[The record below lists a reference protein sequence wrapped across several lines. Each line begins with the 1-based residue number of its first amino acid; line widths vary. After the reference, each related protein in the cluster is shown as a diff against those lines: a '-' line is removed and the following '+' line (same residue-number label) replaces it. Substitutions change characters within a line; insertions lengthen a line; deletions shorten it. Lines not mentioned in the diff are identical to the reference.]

1 MGNNQKTLSKH
12 GALEGNQDHLEKIQ
26 YLIRRLI
33 HAGEIYTKELN
44 RTYQVS
50 VPQLLCLLSLY
61 ENGSLPPSQ
70 IAKNMMVGSSTVTG
84 IIDRL
89 EQKGLVKRERNSP
102 DRRMITI
109 SLTETGKKLACNA
122 PPPIR
127 QELIDG
133 LKRLPKSEI
142 EKIIHG
148 LEMLVNLIDMQELEV
163 EQSN

>member
-1 MGNNQKTLSKH
+1 MGNNQRISSRYD
-12 GALEGNQDHLEKIQ
+12 ALKENQDHLKKIM

-33 HAGEIYTKELN
+33 QAGELYTKELDRN
-44 RTYQVS
+44 YQVS
-50 VPQLLCLLSLY
+50 VPQLLCLLTLH

-70 IAKNMMVGSSTVTG
+70 IARNMMVGSSTMTG

-89 EQKGLVKRERNSP
+89 EQKGLVKRVRNSP

-109 SLTETGKKLACNA
+109 SLTEAGNKLARNA
-122 PPPIR
+122 PPLIR
-127 QELIDG
+127 QDIIDG

-142 EKIIHG
+142 EKIING
-148 LEMLVNLIDMQELEV
+148 LEMFVDLIDVQELEV

>member
-1 MGNNQKTLSKH
+1 M
-12 GALEGNQDHLEKIQ
+12 
-26 YLIRRLI
+26 
-33 HAGEIYTKELN
+33 
-44 RTYQVS
+44 
-50 VPQLLCLLSLY
+50 
-61 ENGSLPPSQ
+61 
-70 IAKNMMVGSSTVTG
+70 TG

-89 EQKGLVKRERNSP
+89 EQKGLVERERNSP

-133 LKRLPKSEI
+133 LKRLPKTEI

-148 LEMLVNLIDMQELEV
+148 LEMLVKLMDVQELEV
-163 EQSN
+163 EQPN

>member
-1 MGNNQKTLSKH
+1 MLPKH
-12 GALEGNQDHLEKIQ
+12 SSFDGNQVHLKKIF

-33 HAGEIYTKELN
+33 HAGELYTKELD

-50 VPQLLCLLSLY
+50 VPQLLCLLTLN

-70 IAKNMMVGSSTVTG
+70 IAKNTMVGSSTMTG

-89 EQKGLVKRERNSP
+89 EQKGLVRRVRNSH

-109 SLTETGKKLACNA
+109 SLTVNGKMLAHKA
-122 PPPIR
+122 PPPIQ
-127 QELIDG
+127 QEIIDG
-133 LKRLPKSEI
+133 LKGLPKIEI

-148 LEMLVNLIDMQELEV
+148 LEMLVKLIDIQELEI
-163 EQSN
+163 EKSH

>member
-1 MGNNQKTLSKH
+1 MGNNQKILSKH
-12 GALEGNQDHLEKIQ
+12 GALEGNQDHLKKIP

-44 RTYQVS
+44 RKYQVS
-50 VPQLLCLLSLY
+50 VPQLLCLLSLR

-89 EQKGLVKRERNSP
+89 EQKVLVRRERNSP

-148 LEMLVNLIDMQELEV
+148 LEMLVGLIDMQELEV
-163 EQSN
+163 DQSN

>member
-1 MGNNQKTLSKH
+1 MLSKH
-12 GALEGNQDHLEKIQ
+12 GVLDGNQDYLKKIS

-33 HAGEIYTKELN
+33 HAGEIYTKELD

-89 EQKGLVKRERNSP
+89 EQKGLVRRVRKSP
-102 DRRMITI
+102 DCRMITI
-109 SLTETGKKLACNA
+109 SLTETGKKLARNA

-127 QELIDG
+127 QEIIDG

-148 LEMLVNLIDMQELEV
+148 LEMLVDLIDMQELEV